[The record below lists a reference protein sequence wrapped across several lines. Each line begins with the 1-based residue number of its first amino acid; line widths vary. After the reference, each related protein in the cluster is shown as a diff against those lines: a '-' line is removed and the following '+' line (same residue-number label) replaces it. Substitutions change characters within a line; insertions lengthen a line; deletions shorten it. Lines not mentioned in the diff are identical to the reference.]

1 MYLPT
6 NKGQMEQDLEIIP
19 SEVKNNYALYLE
31 SVKTSMPFYLSAPRV
46 ANGILNFKWDE
57 SYDLNGQAVAYH
69 FVIARDPALNDVVVD
84 KMLSNATSIQ
94 VDLLMP
100 GEYFWGVTAINESG
114 KIQFPYDTFLDSND
128 IAHPGVKGFYITPQG
143 ELLEK

>member
-1 MYLPT
+1 
-6 NKGQMEQDLEIIP
+6 MEQDLEIIP
-19 SEVKNNYALYLE
+19 SEVKNNYTLYLE
-31 SVKTSMPFYLSAPRV
+31 SVKTSMPFYLSVPKV
-46 ANGILNFKWDE
+46 ENGILNFKWDE

-69 FVIARDPALNDVVVD
+69 FVIARDPAFNDVVVD